1 MYKTTQKADVEATM
15 RDGVVLRA
23 DVYRPDAAGKFP
35 VILERT
41 PYNKGADRFREKGSK
56 LAERGFLYVVQDV
69 RGRYGSDGE
78 FMPGFFSGDHMD
90 DVDGY
95 DAVEWAASLPW
106 STGKVGTTGGSYDG
120 WTQLELAHTRP
131 PHLNAIMP
139 QLICANLLDREMS
152 AVLRLGRVLWW
163 SINTLAPDQRVRDS
177 APTGPRTTD
186 EAEELF
192 LTRDRSKWYWYL
204 PLMEIPDDAM
214 YGIGPHWRKWLN
226 DHATDHFG
234 FEAKH
239 RSMAVPTLTQTGWYD
254 QQVMSIKN
262 FTGLKENAATELARN
277 NQYLIVGPWTHDGTE
292 WPTRLGDMDFGS
304 EAHLDYYDITSQ
316 WYRRWLYDEEDAIAD
331 WPRVRI
337 FVMGDNAWRDEED
350 WPLARTRY
358 VPYYL
363 HSEGGAAS
371 VEGDGTLS
379 EEPPGDEPVDEYV
392 YDPRDPVMTLYQQQ
406 GQHEPLDQRALDD
419 RRDILR
425 FATPPLRQEVE
436 VTGHIRL
443 KLYAAS
449 TARDTDFVV
458 KLLDIWPNGFAQ
470 ELCYGI
476 VRARYRESFE
486 NPSLIEPGTVY
497 EYDIA
502 INPTSNVF
510 KPGHR
515 IRLDVSSSD
524 FPNFDRNHNT
534 GGNDYA
540 DATLIA
546 ARQTVLHDAARP
558 SHVILP
564 IIPR

>member
-1 MYKTTQKADVEATM
+1 
-15 RDGVVLRA
+15 
-23 DVYRPDAAGKFP
+23 
-35 VILERT
+35 
-41 PYNKGADRFREKGSK
+41 
-56 LAERGFLYVVQDV
+56 
-69 RGRYGSDGE
+69 
-78 FMPGFFSGDHMD
+78 MD

-163 SINTLAPDQRVRDS
+163 SINTLAPDQRVRDN
-177 APTGPRTTD
+177 APTGPRTPD

-204 PLMEIPDDAM
+204 PLLEIPDDAM

-234 FEAKH
+234 FEVKH

-277 NQYLIVGPWTHDGTE
+277 NQYLIVGPWTHDGTD
-292 WPTRLGDMDFGS
+292 WPTKLGDMDFGP

-316 WYRRWLYDEEDAIAD
+316 WYRRWLYDEEDAIAN
-331 WPRVRI
+331 WPKVRI
-337 FVMGDNAWRDEED
+337 FVMGDNTWRDEED

-363 HSEGGAAS
+363 HSGGGAAS
-371 VEGDGTLS
+371 VSGDGKLS

-392 YDPRDPVMTLYQQQ
+392 YDPRDPVMTLYQQR

-449 TARDTDFVV
+449 TACDTDFVA

-486 NPSLIEPGTVY
+486 NPSLIEPGMVY

-510 KPGHR
+510 KRGHR

-540 DATLIA
+540 DATLVA

>member
-1 MYKTTQKADVEATM
+1 MYKITLEANVEAAM

-23 DVYRPDAAGKFP
+23 DVYRPDVEGSFP

-41 PYNKGADRFREKGSK
+41 PYDKGNERFHKKGAK

-163 SINTLAPDQRVRDS
+163 SINTLAPDQRVRDN
-177 APTGPRTTD
+177 APTGPRTPD
-186 EAEELF
+186 EAEELS

-204 PLMEIPDDAM
+204 PLLEIPDDAM

-234 FEAKH
+234 FEVKH

-277 NQYLIVGPWTHDGTE
+277 NQYLIVGPWTHDGTD
-292 WPTRLGDMDFGS
+292 WPTKLGDMDFGP
-304 EAHLDYYDITSQ
+304 EAHIDYYDITSQ
-316 WYRRWLYDEEDAIAD
+316 WYRRWLYDEEAAIAD

-363 HSEGGAAS
+363 HSGGGAAS
-371 VEGDGTLS
+371 VSGDGKLS

-392 YDPRDPVMTLYQQQ
+392 YDPRDPVMTLYQQR

-425 FATPPLRQEVE
+425 FATPPLQQEVE

-443 KLYAAS
+443 RLYAAS
-449 TARDTDFVV
+449 TARDTDFVA

-486 NPSLIEPGTVY
+486 NPSLIEPGMVY

-510 KPGHR
+510 KRGHR

-540 DATLIA
+540 DATLAA

>member
-1 MYKTTQKADVEATM
+1 MYEITQKADVEATM

-214 YGIGPHWRKWLN
+214 YGIGPHWRKWLS

-239 RSMAVPTLTQTGWYD
+239 RSIAVPALTQTGWYD

-277 NQYLIVGPWTHDGTE
+277 NQYLIIGPWTHDGTE

-304 EAHLDYYDITSQ
+304 DAHLDYYDITSQ
-316 WYRRWLYDEEDAIAD
+316 WYRRWLYGEEDAIAD

-425 FATPPLRQEVE
+425 FATPPLQQEVE

-540 DATLIA
+540 DATLVA
-546 ARQTVLHDAARP
+546 ARQTVFHDAARP

-564 IIPR
+564 VIPR

>member
-1 MYKTTQKADVEATM
+1 M

-23 DVYRPDAAGKFP
+23 DVYRPDVDGKFP

-41 PYNKGADRFREKGSK
+41 PYNKGADRFHEKGSK
-56 LAERGFLYVVQDV
+56 LAERGFLYVIQDV

-78 FMPGFFSGDHMD
+78 FMPGFFSGDHKD

-95 DAVEWAASLPW
+95 DTVEWAASLPW

-131 PHLNAIMP
+131 PHLRAIMP

-163 SINTLAPDQRVRDS
+163 SMNTLAPDQRVRDD
-177 APTGPRTTD
+177 APTGPRAPD

-192 LTRDRSKWYWYL
+192 LSRDRGKWYWYL

-214 YGIGPHWRKWLN
+214 YGIGPHWRKWLS

-239 RSMAVPTLTQTGWYD
+239 RSMAVPALTQTGWYD
-254 QQVMSIKN
+254 QQVMSIRN
-262 FTGLKENAATELARN
+262 FTGLKENAATELARD

-292 WPTRLGDMDFGS
+292 WPTRLGDMDFGP
-304 EAHLDYYDITSQ
+304 EAHLDYYEITAQ
-316 WYRRWLYDEEDAIAD
+316 WYRRWLYGEEDAIAD
-331 WPRVRI
+331 WPKVRI
-337 FVMGDNAWRDEED
+337 FVMGDNVADEDD

-358 VPYYL
+358 APYYL
-363 HSEGGAAS
+363 HSGGGLRRCPATARCRRSRPVTSLGRVCLRSPRSGDDAVPATRTARAARS
-371 VEGDGTLS
+371 AGTGRPSRYPSL
-379 EEPPGDEPVDEYV
+379 
-392 YDPRDPVMTLYQQQ
+392 RDAAV
-406 GQHEPLDQRALDD
+406 GQR
-419 RRDILR
+419 
-425 FATPPLRQEVE
+425 EVE

-449 TARDTDFVV
+449 TARDTDFVA
-458 KLLDIWPNGFAQ
+458 KLLDIWPDGFAQ

-486 NPSLIEPGTVY
+486 NPSLIEPGKVY
-497 EYDIA
+497 EYDIT
-502 INPTSNVF
+502 IHPTSNVF

-540 DATLIA
+540 DATLVA
-546 ARQTVLHDAARP
+546 ARQTVFHDAERP
-558 SHVILP
+558 SRVILP

>member
-214 YGIGPHWRKWLN
+214 YGIGPHWRKWLS

-239 RSMAVPTLTQTGWYD
+239 RSMAVPALTQTGWYD

-337 FVMGDNAWRDEED
+337 FVMGDNTWRDEED

-392 YDPRDPVMTLYQQQ
+392 YDPRDPVMTLYQQR

-449 TARDTDFVV
+449 TARDTDFVA

-510 KPGHR
+510 KPGPPHPARRVEQRLPKLRPQPQHR
-515 IRLDVSSSD
+515 RERLRRRDVDCRASD
-524 FPNFDRNHNT
+524 R
-534 GGNDYA
+534 
-540 DATLIA
+540 L
-546 ARQTVLHDAARP
+546 
-558 SHVILP
+558 S
-564 IIPR
+564 

>member
-1 MYKTTQKADVEATM
+1 M
-15 RDGVVLRA
+15 RDGHVLRA
-23 DVYRPDAAGKFP
+23 DVYRPDVDGKFP

-95 DAVEWAASLPW
+95 DTVEWAASLPW

-163 SINTLAPDQRVRDS
+163 SINTLAPDQRVRDN

-204 PLMEIPDDAM
+204 PLLEIPDDAM
-214 YGIGPHWRKWLN
+214 FGIGPHWRKWLS

-239 RSMAVPTLTQTGWYD
+239 RSMAVPALTQTGWYD

-277 NQYLIVGPWTHDGTE
+277 NQYLIVGPWTHDGTD

-316 WYRRWLYDEEDAIAD
+316 WYRRWLHDEEDAIAD

-337 FVMGDNAWRDEED
+337 FVMGDNTWRDEED

-371 VEGDGTLS
+371 VSGDGTLS

-392 YDPRDPVMTLYQQQ
+392 YDPRDPVMTLYQQR

-449 TARDTDFVV
+449 TARDTDFVA

-486 NPSLIEPGTVY
+486 NPSLIEPGTVF

-540 DATLIA
+540 DATLVA
-546 ARQTVLHDAARP
+546 ARQTVFHDAARP

-564 IIPR
+564 VIPR

>member
-1 MYKTTQKADVEATM
+1 MGRFAT
-15 RDGVVLRA
+15 VVHR
-23 DVYRPDAAGKFP
+23 
-35 VILERT
+35 
-41 PYNKGADRFREKGSK
+41 
-56 LAERGFLYVVQDV
+56 Q
-69 RGRYGSDGE
+69 
-78 FMPGFFSGDHMD
+78 
-90 DVDGY
+90 
-95 DAVEWAASLPW
+95 
-106 STGKVGTTGGSYDG
+106 VGTTGGSYDG

-214 YGIGPHWRKWLN
+214 YGIGPHWRKWLS

-262 FTGLKENAATELARN
+262 FTGLKENAATELARS

-304 EAHLDYYDITSQ
+304 EAHLDYYDITAQ
-316 WYRRWLYDEEDAIAD
+316 WYRRWLYGEEAAIAD

-363 HSEGGAAS
+363 HSGGGAAS
-371 VEGDGTLS
+371 VSGDGKLS

-392 YDPRDPVMTLYQQQ
+392 YDPRDPVMTLYQQR
-406 GQHEPLDQRALDD
+406 GQHEPLDQRALG
-419 RRDILR
+419 R
-425 FATPPLRQEVE
+425 
-436 VTGHIRL
+436 
-443 KLYAAS
+443 
-449 TARDTDFVV
+449 
-458 KLLDIWPNGFAQ
+458 
-470 ELCYGI
+470 
-476 VRARYRESFE
+476 
-486 NPSLIEPGTVY
+486 
-497 EYDIA
+497 
-502 INPTSNVF
+502 
-510 KPGHR
+510 
-515 IRLDVSSSD
+515 SS
-524 FPNFDRNHNT
+524 
-534 GGNDYA
+534 
-540 DATLIA
+540 
-546 ARQTVLHDAARP
+546 
-558 SHVILP
+558 
-564 IIPR
+564 

>member
-1 MYKTTQKADVEATM
+1 MYKITLESNVEAAM

-23 DVYRPDAAGKFP
+23 DVFRPDVEGKFP

-41 PYNKGADRFREKGSK
+41 PYDKGAERFHEKGAK

-131 PHLNAIMP
+131 PHLNATMP

-163 SINTLAPDQRVRDS
+163 SINTLAPDQRVRDN
-177 APTGPRTTD
+177 APTGPRTLD

-192 LTRDRSKWYWYL
+192 LSRDRGKWYWYL
-204 PLMEIPDDAM
+204 PLLEIPDDAM

-234 FEAKH
+234 FEGKH

-262 FTGLKENAATELARN
+262 FTGLKENAATGLARS
-277 NQYLIVGPWTHDGTE
+277 NQYLIVGPWTHDGTD
-292 WPTRLGDMDFGS
+292 WPTKLGDMDFGP
-304 EAHLDYYDITSQ
+304 EAHIDYYDITSQ
-316 WYRRWLYDEEDAIAD
+316 WYRRWLYDEEDAIAN
-331 WPRVRI
+331 WPKVRI
-337 FVMGDNAWRDEED
+337 FVMGDNTWRNEED

-379 EEPPGDEPVDEYV
+379 GKPPGEEPADEYV
-392 YDPRDPVMTLYQQQ
+392 YDPRDPVMTLYQQR

-425 FATPPLRQEVE
+425 FATPPLQQEVE

-449 TARDTDFVV
+449 TACDTDFVA

-486 NPSLIEPGTVY
+486 NPSLIEPGMVY

-510 KPGHR
+510 KRGHR

-540 DATLIA
+540 DATLVA